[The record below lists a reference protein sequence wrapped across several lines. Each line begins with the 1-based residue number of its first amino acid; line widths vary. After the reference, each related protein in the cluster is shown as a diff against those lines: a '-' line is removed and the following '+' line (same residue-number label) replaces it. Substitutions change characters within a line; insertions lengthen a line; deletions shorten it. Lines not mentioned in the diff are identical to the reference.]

1 MRLSFLLFIFLVGF
15 NACSS
20 FYLNAKQFEDPDHI
34 NTEPLSG
41 PRFFTGNKNSAL
53 SKRGLRSYDGPK
65 KNKNNIDDK
74 IKEERAGIPGLS
86 MLDDLGYK
94 LALDRKMN
102 PADIFPRLGF
112 VNAGELV
119 GNPRFIR
126 YLQYVIKFRE
136 IAQGSSCSRT
146 TSYLTCCGTRRNR
159 KHTW

>member
-1 MRLSFLLFIFLVGF
+1 MLRNSKTFDGNSRGAYYCLYRCGIFPKSSRAAMRLAFLLFIFLVGF

-20 FYLNAKQFEDPDHI
+20 FYLNAKQFEDRDHI

-112 VNAGELV
+112 GKSRKGVLV
-119 GNPRFIR
+119 LGR
-126 YLQYVIKFRE
+126 QVI
-136 IAQGSSCSRT
+136 
-146 TSYLTCCGTRRNR
+146 
-159 KHTW
+159 